1 VSTVRVAGRS
11 IFHFSYYWTVGHGN
25 PVIRDSQ
32 EKSQR
37 NTNCRLLGETP
48 LHFILKLV
56 VDWRDGMVDP
66 VFGEIKRPVVVT
78 IEIEMD

>member
-1 VSTVRVAGRS
+1 MMERQQACNELAKFTSQWILLRRPICQHTRKTYYVQRS
-11 IFHFSYYWTVGHGN
+11 G
-25 PVIRDSQ
+25 
-32 EKSQR
+32 
-37 NTNCRLLGETP
+37 L
-48 LHFILKLV
+48 LKLV

>member
-1 VSTVRVAGRS
+1 VIFVESCRQATRNIQPS
-11 IFHFSYYWTVGHGN
+11 IASS
-25 PVIRDSQ
+25 SQ
-32 EKSQR
+32 AKG
-37 NTNCRLLGETP
+37 L
-48 LHFILKLV
+48 LKLV